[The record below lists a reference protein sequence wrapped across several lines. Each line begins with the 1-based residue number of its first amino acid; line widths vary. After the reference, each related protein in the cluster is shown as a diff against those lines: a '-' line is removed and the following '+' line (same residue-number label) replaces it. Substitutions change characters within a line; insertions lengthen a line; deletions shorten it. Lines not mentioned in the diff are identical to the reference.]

1 MKYPLVIFD
10 FDGTLANS
18 LPQFAHNLHR
28 LADQYGFRKLSTAEM
43 EELRSV
49 DLRQLLRTMKI
60 SFWKLPFI
68 VRRIRKMMNEQ
79 INQISLFP
87 GIDQSLQRLVDSG
100 IRLAIVSSNS
110 QDNVQQILGPVNS
123 KRFQFMECSVSLF
136 GKRSRL
142 RRVLRNAQVAAEQAI
157 YVADELR
164 DLQAAKA
171 EKLAFGAVSW
181 GYVPGPTFSQHHPDE
196 LFDSAADMTDKLTR

>member
-18 LPQFAHNLHR
+18 LPEFAHNLHR
-28 LADQYGFRKLSTAEM
+28 LADQYGFRKLSATEM
-43 EELRSV
+43 EELRTV
-49 DLRQLLRTMKI
+49 DLRQMLNKMEI

-68 VRRIRKMMNEQ
+68 VRKIRKMMNEH
-79 INQISLFP
+79 IDRISLFP
-87 GIDQSLQRLVDSG
+87 GIDELLQRLVDAG

-110 QDNVQQILGPVNS
+110 QDNVQQILGPDNS

-142 RRVLRNAQVAAEQAI
+142 RRVLRNAQTVASQTI
-157 YVADELR
+157 YIGDELR

-171 EKLAFGAVSW
+171 EKLSFGAVSW
-181 GYVPGPTFSQHHPDE
+181 GYVPGPVFSQNHPDE
-196 LFDSAADMTDKLTR
+196 LFESVAEMTDKLTR